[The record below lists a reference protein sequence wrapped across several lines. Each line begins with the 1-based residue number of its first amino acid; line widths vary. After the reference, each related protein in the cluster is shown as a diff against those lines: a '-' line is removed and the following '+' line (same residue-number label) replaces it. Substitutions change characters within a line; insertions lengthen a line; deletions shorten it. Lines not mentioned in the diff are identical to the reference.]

1 MGGKHN
7 RYPAPQL
14 ANTSYQINPTTLGRA
29 YSERGNNDN
38 NKDNAAGFAGHGN
51 QCAGCD
57 RLYHR
62 GDLPSGSR
70 GASRLGSNGGGVPVG
85 DVRGGA
91 HNSASFVYIGG
102 NLQTSDVCVA
112 DPGHARG
119 RQPIAGCR
127 NRSVST

>member
-1 MGGKHN
+1 MTTTN
-7 RYPAPQL
+7 AFRL
-14 ANTSYQINPTTLGRA
+14 ASVVTAINVLVATGFTI
-29 YSERGNNDN
+29 
-38 NKDNAAGFAGHGN
+38 AAIF
-51 QCAGCD
+51 
-57 RLYHR
+57 R
-62 GDLPSGSR
+62 PEVR
-70 GASRLGSNGGGVPVG
+70 GASRLDSNGGVVAIG